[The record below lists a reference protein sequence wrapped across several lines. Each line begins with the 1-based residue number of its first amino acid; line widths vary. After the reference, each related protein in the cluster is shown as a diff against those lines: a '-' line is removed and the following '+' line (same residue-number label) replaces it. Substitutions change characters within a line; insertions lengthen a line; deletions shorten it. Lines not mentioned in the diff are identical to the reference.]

1 MWQFT
6 IHNSFIGISPHRFL
20 KFFHF
25 PKIIKSTIQ
34 CSIFT
39 IQIFIEYKRYQFSIL
54 NSQYSILN
62 TQFSILN
69 TQFSI
74 LNSQFS
80 ILNSQFSIFIE
91 YKRYQYSI
99 LNTQFS
105 ILNSQFS
112 ILNSQFSMTNFLWK
126 AWFTWIFLH
135 LIHISKN
142 CRINYPNFHWIYQ
155 YSILNSQF
163 EEREDSHESLL
174 TDSYFQKLYN
184 SDWTSLLL
192 VILA

>member
-80 ILNSQFSIFIE
+80 ILNSQFS
-91 YKRYQYSI
+91 
-99 LNTQFS
+99 LNIKDINIQFS

-112 ILNSQFSMTNFLWK
+112 ILNSQWQISCEKRDSHESF
-126 AWFTWIFLH
+126 FTWFIFPKIVGSTIQIFIEYTNTQFSILNSKNVR
-135 LIHISKN
+135 IHMNLSSQIPISKN
-142 CRINYPNFHWIYQ
+142 CTILTEPL
-155 YSILNSQF
+155 YSS
-163 EEREDSHESLL
+163 
-174 TDSYFQKLYN
+174 
-184 SDWTSLLL
+184 
-192 VILA
+192 

>member
-25 PKIIKSTIQ
+25 LKIIKSTIQ

-62 TQFSILN
+62 TQF
-69 TQFSI
+69 
-74 LNSQFS
+74 
-80 ILNSQFSIFIE
+80 
-91 YKRYQYSI
+91 SI